1 MSKVGA
7 RSILFLLRGVKK
19 PKVLLVKNP
28 MYLSLY
34 RKYRSQKFEDI
45 LGQSH
50 ITQTLQNA
58 LRTGRVTH
66 AYLFCG
72 PRGTGKTTTA
82 RVLAKALNC
91 EKGPTPDP
99 CDQCPACIR
108 IREGHSLDVV
118 EIDAASNRGIDEIR
132 ALREQVGLAPVEER
146 YKLYIIDE
154 VHMLTTEA
162 FNALLKTL
170 EEPPQR
176 VVFVLATTEA
186 HKVPRT
192 IISRCQRFDF
202 RRGGPQEVLNRLE
215 YVARQEGFVYE
226 PSALQAIVNASAGSF
241 RDALALLEQVH
252 AYSPEKLTLKAVQE
266 VLGSVETPSL
276 LELSQGLLD
285 HQPGKVLSILHR
297 LIGEGKEPR
306 QLLVNFAEHLR
317 NLLAVKIGSAE
328 VVPLAPEL
336 ALEFHHQ
343 AQQFQ
348 LEELL
353 SYLETVVK
361 AEGLLRWISDHRLL
375 LELTLV
381 RLAQDKISGKTAKGV
396 PHPLPEEEAKPVSL
410 SPKELVEA
418 TSSVSLA
425 PSKDSHPPGEPQEE
439 KVQTLERSEQE
450 KITLPSEA
458 PAEGPSLTDLWNRL
472 LQRISLRSLKV
483 LLQDCQPVR
492 LRPHQL
498 EVRPRY
504 DWQKSALER
513 PNHRKILQQS
523 LETVLGAGYKLKV
536 LEPEAKGEEIPAK
549 EENSLEPQREEVP
562 ASEEPEGDPFDPASL
577 GPDAELLELAQIFD
591 GEIIKKKPFQES

>member
-1 MSKVGA
+1 
-7 RSILFLLRGVKK
+7 
-19 PKVLLVKNP
+19 

-99 CDQCPACIR
+99 CDQCSACVR

-170 EEPPQR
+170 EEPPR
-176 VVFVLATTEA
+176 NVVFVLATTEA

-202 RRGGPQEVLNRLE
+202 RRGGPQELLNRLE

-226 PSALQAIVNASAGSF
+226 PSALQAIANASAGSF
-241 RDALALLEQVH
+241 RDALALLEQAH

-266 VLGSVETPSL
+266 VLGSVETPTL
-276 LELSQGLLD
+276 LELSQALLD
-285 HQPGKVLSILHR
+285 HQPGKVLSLLHR
-297 LIGEGKEPR
+297 LVGEGKEPR

-317 NLLAVKIGSAE
+317 NLLAVKIGSPE
-328 VVPLAPEL
+328 LVPLAPDL
-336 ALEFHHQ
+336 ALEFHRQ

-348 LEELL
+348 SEELL
-353 SYLETVVK
+353 SCLEAVVK

-381 RLAQDKISGKTAKGV
+381 RLARDRVSDEAVKSV
-396 PHPLPEEEAKPVSL
+396 PPPQEEAQPVSL
-410 SPKELVEA
+410 PPKELAEA
-418 TSSVSLA
+418 TSSASLA
-425 PSKDSHPPGEPQEE
+425 LLKDSQPAEKPLEE
-439 KVQTLERSEQE
+439 SERE
-450 KITLPSEA
+450 KIAPPSET
-458 PAEGPSLTDLWNRL
+458 PIENPSLMELWNRL
-472 LQRISLRSLKV
+472 LQRVSLRSLKV

-492 LRPHQL
+492 LRHHQL

-504 DWQKSALER
+504 DWQKSALEK

-523 LETVLGAGYKLKV
+523 LEAVLGVGYKLKV
-536 LEPEAKGEEIPAK
+536 LEPEKTPYDPPDTENIGEEKTPTPQQ
-549 EENSLEPQREEVP
+549 EEDSAP
-562 ASEEPEGDPFDPASL
+562 EEPEVDPFDPASL
-577 GPDAELLELAQIFD
+577 GSEAELLELAQIFD
-591 GEIIKKKPFQES
+591 GEIIKKKPFRDS